1 MAVPHMMSFVGF
13 DAVAAVVLDLD
24 EQRAA
29 AAADGSAFDH
39 IQSAFLHGNIS
50 VDALDSVRN
59 HKHQRAAADVGRFDH
74 IQSVFLDSNMAV
86 GALRKVGNHNLDLD
100 IVGDADDI
108 RNSPVPV

>member
-1 MAVPHMMSFVGF
+1 MMSFVGF

-24 EQRAA
+24 EQRAAA

-50 VDALDSVRN
+50 VDALHSVRN
-59 HKHQRAAADVGRFDH
+59 HKQQRAAADVGRFDH

-86 GALRKVGNHNLDLD
+86 GALR
-100 IVGDADDI
+100 
-108 RNSPVPV
+108 